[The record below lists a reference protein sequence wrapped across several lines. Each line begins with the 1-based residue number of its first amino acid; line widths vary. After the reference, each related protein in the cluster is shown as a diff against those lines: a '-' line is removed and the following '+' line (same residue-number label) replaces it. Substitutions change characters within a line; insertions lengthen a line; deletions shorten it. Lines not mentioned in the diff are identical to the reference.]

1 MNIDGISGGVSGLP
15 ESFLSQVA
23 QTSSGDYLAQ
33 VSEHKV
39 PRACDSIWIFFQGK
53 SIRLAFLSFGSE
65 SELKRVCQNIYKYN
79 NPGQLSD
86 TNGYKINEMKDG
98 SRVVVVRPSFSETWA
113 FFVRK
118 FDVKRS
124 TLEQWFKGEPGCDDS
139 IALLKY
145 LVKGA
150 RIISITGEQ
159 GCGKTTMLMG
169 MIENIYETMNIRV
182 QETAFELH
190 LRKIYPTRN
199 ILTFRETDTIS
210 GQEGLDVQK
219 KTDGSVNIIG
229 EVATDPVASWMIQ
242 AAQVASKFTLF
253 THHAKTFPNLVTAL
267 RNSMLRTGVFKN
279 EKTAEEQVVQ
289 VLNFDIH
296 LKKDFKGKRYVE
308 RITECIPIESRNEYT
323 YDHRKKKTLEG
334 KFDKFFDNATQY
346 FTKTTDKELYQYRNI
361 LEYVDGEYKITN
373 PITNENIVEMR
384 NNMDDSDR
392 EEFDQFIEKHWKK
405 VKKRKKNHIIA
416 GGETSVKPSNI
427 YNNGCYRNH
436 TCINNNYIYND
447 EQKMQKS
454 EYKQLQKLRQGT
466 KANKFSAEILYQ
478 KLYVTYM
485 KIPFIKRYVLKLRR
499 RLEIINIDD
508 EYNTRRDASKVLTK
522 ALAIL
527 IPVVIVTIFITK
539 NNYLLMFILL
549 LFELFMVDILIDG
562 SVDKID
568 DKLLKQQ
575 ITFFSEIRHAYHEF
589 NMVEEA
595 IYQVSQDDEM
605 DVSRQGEKIYEIL
618 ISDDPETELEKYY
631 DIAPNSYL
639 KEFAGVSYLT
649 KEFGDRKV
657 DGASLYLKNVDNI
670 TQEMQLEILKR
681 DKLNYVFQS
690 LSVIAIVPV
699 LLLEPLKSWAISNF
713 GFVESWYNGKPGT
726 IVQIAVLLITFI
738 SYILVRKLKDNGST
752 NQRRQAPENPWQAK
766 VYKNK
771 IFKKIV
777 NLVMPKEGTKDYRK
791 LKRLLQDAASN
802 LKMEWVYVNRITLAI
817 IVFIVSL
824 LLFLYLHHISIKFV
838 YEEPTTDYDLIGGM
852 TDKQKKSSNG
862 TNRRRQHILG
872 KI

>member
-1 MNIDGISGGVSGLP
+1 MTITNILLTVVVIIIVGLAIFYYIKKQKEQEVEATVVVDDKTYTLEMMKEFVKKRLDEITKVNLYDIGLSEEELKRRKNKKYELKKALKGCTYGDVNDKKYVKELIYDLLAKEYGVDETNITKAISFDVPSLLTPQDKFDILIYVYKKDFGYEALTELIKKYNLAQLKYLEGESKPSYVITAQEIEDIYEKENITLTFEDKLSVVVQRIYQHYKGYSSIDEIRDMNIDGISGGVSGLP

-323 YDHRKKKTLEG
+323 YDHRKEKTLEG

-405 VKKRKKNHIIA
+405 VKKERK
-416 GGETSVKPSNI
+416 
-427 YNNGCYRNH
+427 
-436 TCINNNYIYND
+436 
-447 EQKMQKS
+447 
-454 EYKQLQKLRQGT
+454 
-466 KANKFSAEILYQ
+466 
-478 KLYVTYM
+478 
-485 KIPFIKRYVLKLRR
+485 
-499 RLEIINIDD
+499 
-508 EYNTRRDASKVLTK
+508 
-522 ALAIL
+522 
-527 IPVVIVTIFITK
+527 TI
-539 NNYLLMFILL
+539 
-549 LFELFMVDILIDG
+549 
-562 SVDKID
+562 S
-568 DKLLKQQ
+568 
-575 ITFFSEIRHAYHEF
+575 
-589 NMVEEA
+589 
-595 IYQVSQDDEM
+595 
-605 DVSRQGEKIYEIL
+605 
-618 ISDDPETELEKYY
+618 
-631 DIAPNSYL
+631 
-639 KEFAGVSYLT
+639 
-649 KEFGDRKV
+649 
-657 DGASLYLKNVDNI
+657 
-670 TQEMQLEILKR
+670 
-681 DKLNYVFQS
+681 
-690 LSVIAIVPV
+690 
-699 LLLEPLKSWAISNF
+699 
-713 GFVESWYNGKPGT
+713 
-726 IVQIAVLLITFI
+726 
-738 SYILVRKLKDNGST
+738 
-752 NQRRQAPENPWQAK
+752 
-766 VYKNK
+766 
-771 IFKKIV
+771 
-777 NLVMPKEGTKDYRK
+777 
-791 LKRLLQDAASN
+791 
-802 LKMEWVYVNRITLAI
+802 
-817 IVFIVSL
+817 
-824 LLFLYLHHISIKFV
+824 
-838 YEEPTTDYDLIGGM
+838 
-852 TDKQKKSSNG
+852 
-862 TNRRRQHILG
+862 
-872 KI
+872 